1 MTSACTH
8 PYYRTQA
15 LSLGEQLDV
24 GVRYLDLRLTRTMV
38 AAHREWVSGTTAERI
53 LDVLRSVWPSTPA
66 TSSP

>member
-38 AAHREWVSGTTAERI
+38 AAHREWVSGTTAE
-53 LDVLRSVWPSTPA
+53 
-66 TSSP
+66 